1 MEKVQLS
8 RFQKDIFAIIES
20 VRLSEQPILIT
31 ESGKSLVKIIPI
43 PPDEDSWLGC
53 MESMG
58 KIVGDIVSPVE
69 ASEIWEV
76 LA

>member
-8 RFQKDIFAIIES
+8 RFQKDVSAVIEL

-43 PPDEDSWLGC
+43 PPNEDSWLGC

-58 KIVGDIVSPVE
+58 KIVGDIVSSVDDP
-69 ASEIWEV
+69 EIWEV